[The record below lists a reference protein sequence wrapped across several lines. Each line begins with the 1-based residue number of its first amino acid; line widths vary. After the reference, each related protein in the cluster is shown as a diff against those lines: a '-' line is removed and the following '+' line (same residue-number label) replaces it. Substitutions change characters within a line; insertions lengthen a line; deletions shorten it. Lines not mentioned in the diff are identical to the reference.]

1 MSFDSFKSSTVGPEA
16 LAVRLELEKRNREQR
31 ERDRAIR
38 LRDKERR
45 DSALAVATEDSKNY
59 EMSEG
64 SGEGASPG
72 FAIPKLSRS
81 TTITMSAIDQK
92 MLKAIN
98 QVSAQATVPATKAE
112 TGFKLK
118 RF

>member
-16 LAVRLELEKRNREQR
+16 LAARLELEKRNREQR

-64 SGEGASPG
+64 SGEEASPG
-72 FAIPKLSRS
+72 FAIPKLSRG
-81 TTITMSAIDQK
+81 TTTMSAIDQK